1 MIKNKPKVVIVMN
14 DFLVGGIQKL
24 AIDQMNLLRDDF
36 DFVLITLMQ
45 FPKGDFYNL
54 VPEGVTVYKL
64 HFKRFLDVRS
74 LFSLI
79 KILKKEKPDIVKT
92 AMFFSN
98 TILRI
103 LKPFFAFTVITAEHN
118 TETKRPFSHRLLNRL
133 LAKITHT
140 IIADSQTVAD
150 HVSRIEKIPR
160 SKFTVIYNG
169 VEINE
174 IEHAKKVFR
183 AQKEYLRKELSVR
196 NDEPLFLTV
205 ARLVLQKNHDLMI
218 RGFAEYLK
226 EGGKGKLVIIGDGVL
241 LEKLKILAKNVSV
254 EDAVIFLGE
263 RQDIYPYY
271 VASDFFLLTSIRE
284 GFCISAM
291 NGLAF
296 GLPLIST
303 RVAGVVE
310 YLQDGENGYFIDDT
324 KESIAHALTKITSL
338 SEHELRNLKICAE
351 QTAKKFSVDAHI
363 KKYRNLYCSIVTGK
377 K

>member
-24 AIDQMNLLRDDF
+24 AIDQMNLLRGDF

-54 VPEGVTVYKL
+54 VPKGVTVYKL
-64 HFKRFLDVRS
+64 HFKRFLDFTS
-74 LFSLI
+74 LYSLI
-79 KILKKEKPDIVKT
+79 KILRKEKPDIVKT

-118 TETKRPFSHRLLNRL
+118 TETKRPCSHRLLNRL
-133 LAKITHT
+133 LSALTYT
-140 IIADSQTVAD
+140 IVADSQTVAD
-150 HVSRIEKIPR
+150 HVSRVEKIPR
-160 SKFTVIYNG
+160 NKFTVIYNG

-174 IEHAKKVFR
+174 IDHAKKVFGVQR
-183 AQKEYLRKELSVR
+183 EHLRKELSVHD
-196 NDEPLFLTV
+196 DEPLFLTV

-226 EGGKGKLVIIGDGVL
+226 GGGKGKLVIIGDGVL
-241 LEKLKILAKNVSV
+241 LEKLKTLAKDLSI
-254 EDAVIFLGE
+254 EDSIIFLGE
-263 RQDIYPYY
+263 RQDIYTYY

-296 GLPLIST
+296 GLPLIAT
-303 RVAGVVE
+303 RVAGIVE
-310 YLQDGENGYFIDDT
+310 YLQDGENGYFIEDT
-324 KESIAHALTKITSL
+324 PASIASTLVKITSL
-338 SEHELRNLKICAE
+338 SENMLTKMKMKAG
-351 QTAKKFSVDAHI
+351 QTAKEFNVDAHVE
-363 KKYRNLYCSIVTGK
+363 KYRNLYYSVMRGRK
-377 K
+377 